1 MCGQGG
7 QGGCQRA
14 ELTPPSVLRTAR
26 KRQCQCQCGARWAV
40 GRLGGWAVGAVGRC
54 APIEYMRISC
64 AMAVR
69 TERRGRSLRHAQ
81 TGQPVLARVAAIAC
95 AGVCRGLHCSP
106 LAEIVAEVVV
116 ARVQVR
122 EERVLPSS
130 EGNSGLRTGAPLR
143 ERCAGEAWAWAYSRW
158 LTKLQ
163 VSWTQ

>member
-1 MCGQGG
+1 MRAGRAGRVPASRTYPSFCTAHGKEEAVSVSVRGSLGG
-7 QGGCQRA
+7 
-14 ELTPPSVLRTAR
+14 
-26 KRQCQCQCGARWAV
+26 WAV
-40 GRLGGWAVGAVGRC
+40 GRLGGWAVGRC